1 MVKKIASYILTYR
14 SGGDPLRR
22 ANLDAVLL
30 WLTAFPQFEV
40 IVVEQD
46 VAATLAAPLAL
57 ADAQVAFAFNPG
69 PFNKSWGFNVGARLA
84 STSILGFGDADVI
97 CGSVAEAVEA
107 CARGVVAVNPYR
119 RLIDLTESE
128 SASVRAGQ
136 FNFLPTRDHGA
147 AGAQNRLGIQE
158 HIVFCGGI
166 VFLQRG
172 AFAHLGGW
180 DERFV
185 GWGAEDDAM
194 TRKIQRARVSAIEL
208 DSHIALHLNHQR
220 DNLALKA
227 TPHYAN
233 NLRLLDQYRD
243 LSDDAL
249 KRLCEVQLQLSGT
262 REKYRPAAAR

>member
-1 MVKKIASYILTYR
+1 MKTASYILTYR
-14 SGGDPLRR
+14 SGHDPARR
-22 ANLDAVLL
+22 TNLDAVLK

-46 VAATLAAPLAL
+46 HTPTLQGTLPLP
-57 ADAQVAFAFNPG
+57 DARVVFAHNPG
-69 PFNKSWGFNVGARLA
+69 PFNKSWGFNVGARIA
-84 STSILGFGDADVI
+84 STHILGFADADVI
-97 CGSVAEAVEA
+97 CASVVEA
-107 CARGVVAVNPYR
+107 ANAVAQGIGAVNPYR
-119 RLIDLTESE
+119 RLVDLTEAE
-128 SASVRAGQ
+128 SAQVLRGQ
-136 FNFLPTRDHGA
+136 FDFVPDRIG
-147 AGAQNRLGIQE
+147 GGSINRAGIQE

-166 VFLQRG
+166 VFFQRN

-194 TRKIQRARVSAIEL
+194 TRKVQRARINAIEL
-208 DSHIALHLNHQR
+208 DSHVAIHLHHARSTAELR
-220 DNLALKA
+220 E

-249 KRLCEVQLQLSGT
+249 KRLCEVQLQLSGY
-262 REKYRPAAAR
+262 REKYRPAVAR